1 MTMTDPAAVR
11 RPRIALAIGC
21 PAGIAPE
28 LTARI
33 LADPAVNAAAQI
45 VAIGDRRVIARGAE
59 IAGVELDLD
68 HLASDMKLPNESS
81 RPLFINLGNLDP
93 DTIEVG
99 ALSEPAG
106 KSALA
111 NFKQA
116 IALGADGAV
125 DAVAFSPF
133 NKASMRLAHP
143 AYEDEIVFVTE
154 MLGFDGVASEFNIL
168 PTLWNA
174 RVTSHVPISAVAGLI
189 TSDNV
194 LRGLRLTDR
203 AMREGGYKAPR
214 IAVAG
219 LNPHAGDGGN
229 FGREE
234 IDFIAPAV
242 EASRADGIVCT
253 GPLPS
258 DTVFVRATRGE
269 FDAVLTMYHDQGQI
283 AMKLI
288 GFDRGV
294 TLLGGFPFPLLTA
307 AHGSAYDIAGKGTAD
322 PGALRAAVLLA
333 AEMGAR
339 RRRLS

>member
-1 MTMTDPAAVR
+1 M
-11 RPRIALAIGC
+11 
-21 PAGIAPE
+21 
-28 LTARI
+28 
-33 LADPAVNAAAQI
+33 
-45 VAIGDRRVIARGAE
+45 
-59 IAGVELDLD
+59 
-68 HLASDMKLPNESS
+68 
-81 RPLFINLGNLDP
+81 
-93 DTIEVG
+93 
-99 ALSEPAG
+99 
-106 KSALA
+106 
-111 NFKQA
+111 
-116 IALGADGAV
+116 
-125 DAVAFSPF
+125 
-133 NKASMRLAHP
+133 
-143 AYEDEIVFVTE
+143 
-154 MLGFDGVASEFNIL
+154 
-168 PTLWNA
+168 
-174 RVTSHVPISAVAGLI
+174 TSHVPISAVAGLI